1 LRLLVDKNVVRRWFE
16 AILNSNVGKALTDEQ
31 ELVLVLLATAYARG
45 AEIYI
50 TVETYNILTNIIR
63 NPPITK
69 AIIAN
74 VEVLYPS
81 QLFRRWVKRI
91 EKVTRLRREDAKIL
105 AYGSLGTSISKTQL
119 GVDKILT
126 LDKGLTSEFKRKE
139 GKLIEELETLVKA
152 SSPPYN
158 RARLP
163 EVIQPRSSKLANE
176 EYNSDQ
182 VLS

>member
-1 LRLLVDKNVVRRWFE
+1 MRRWFE

-31 ELVLVLLATAYARG
+31 ELVLALLATARARD

-50 TVETYNILTNIIR
+50 TIETYSILTKIIR

-74 VEVLYPS
+74 VQVLYPS
-81 QLFRRWVKRI
+81 EFFRRWVKRI
-91 EKVTRLRREDAKIL
+91 EKITRLRREDAKIL
-105 AYGSLGTSISKTQL
+105 AYGSLGTNIAKTQL

-126 LDKGLTSEFKRKE
+126 LDKGLTSEFRKE
-139 GKLIEELETLVKA
+139 EERLTEELDALVKA
-152 SSPPYN
+152 LPLSYK

-163 EVIQPRSSKLANE
+163 EVIHPGPSELTGSAQESSLP
-176 EYNSDQ
+176 
-182 VLS
+182 LGGR